1 MNENNDKEIS
11 SLDDFFDDDPTDE
24 FPPLN
29 LRDIDPELAKQ
40 FDNPSFEDTGEIPIA
55 DHTDPGIRAPEAESS
70 GGEDH
75 ANLSLRQMELEIQA
89 LQTNWLS
96 IENDV
101 RSRDEV
107 IEILEAELATQQ
119 SATDDLRAELDE
131 SNSEL
136 AKATDTCTRLSAENA
151 EHLSVAEHQHKHLQ
165 SVEAEL
171 VEQATTTGELR
182 EQLERSREELATASE
197 ASEKLAI
204 ENQNREQNADALT
217 ERLSAA
223 EEELLRQTAHN
234 ETLQAELHESRSS
247 LTALAASSEKLTAE
261 NQEQLLAAAEHAEH
275 ITLLQAGNVELRTQ
289 MDDLT
294 NYIAGRKSDWDAL
307 HAEVAL
313 HREVNLG
320 LQQAVTA
327 KTETLALRKQE
338 NSALQLEVDQQRHE
352 STRLNSTLSKEEDM
366 LAEEQALRR
375 DLQDKLAANTEYTN
389 ALETANADLMKVTHS
404 QRSMQDQLD
413 EKNREIDRLNQAL
426 VQLEAEHAETA
437 AALKKQKEVIQHME
451 NEVRSKLEAITV
463 IGRKAQRNL
472 SKPASIH
479 LLDVSRAKNAARRGA
494 KRETKASGFMV
505 ALNDQQNREYL
516 IEHGTITIGRGPG
529 NDIRLRH
536 HFISRNHAQILTD
549 ANGSVIEDLGS
560 KNGILV
566 NAEPISRYQ
575 LQDGDLVDIGE
586 IRFIFVD
593 RISHPGDHKAH

>member
-29 LRDIDPELAKQ
+29 LRDIDPQLADQ
-40 FDNPSFEDTGEIPIA
+40 FDIPSGEDTGEIPIT
-55 DHTDPGIRAPEAESS
+55 DHTDPGIRAPEADSLAS
-70 GGEDH
+70 DNH
-75 ANLSLRQMELEIQA
+75 ANPSLRQMELEIQA
-89 LQTNWLS
+89 LQTNWQN

-107 IEILEAELATQQ
+107 IEILEAELLTQQ
-119 SATDDLRAELDE
+119 SAADDLRTELDK

-136 AKATDTCTRLSAENA
+136 TRANETCARLSAENA
-151 EHLSVAEHQHKHLQ
+151 EHLGVAEHQHKHLQ
-165 SVEAEL
+165 SLEAEL
-171 VEQATTTGELR
+171 LEQASATGKLR
-182 EQLERSREELATASE
+182 EQLEKSREELAKAHE
-197 ASEKLAI
+197 AAEKLAI
-204 ENQNREQNADALT
+204 ESLDRQRNADAST
-217 ERLSAA
+217 EHLSAA
-223 EEELLRQTAHN
+223 EEALLQQTTHN
-234 ETLQAELHESRSS
+234 EILQAELHESRSS

-261 NQEQLLAAAEHAEH
+261 NQEQRLAAAEHAEH
-275 ITLLQAGNVELRTQ
+275 ITLLQAGNLELRTQ

-327 KTETLALRKQE
+327 KTQTLALQKQE
-338 NSALQLEVDQQRHE
+338 NSALLLEIDQQRCE
-352 STRLNSTLSKEEDM
+352 SARLNSALLKEEDA
-366 LAEEQALRR
+366 LAEGQALRR
-375 DLQDKLAANTEYTN
+375 ELQEKLAARTEYTN
-389 ALETANADLMKVTHS
+389 ALETANTELMKVTYS
-404 QRSMQDQLD
+404 QQSMKNQLD

-426 VQLEAEHAETA
+426 VQLEAEHAETT
-437 AALKKQKEVIQHME
+437 AALRKQREVIQHME

-463 IGRKAQRNL
+463 IGRKAQRNI

-479 LLDVSRAKNAARRGA
+479 LLDVSRSKNAAHRRA
-494 KRETKASGFMV
+494 KRKKKANRFMV
-505 ALNDQQNREYL
+505 ALNDQQNREYV

-566 NAEPISRYQ
+566 NAEPISRHQ

-593 RISHPGDHKAH
+593 RISHPGDHQAH